1 MTASAVAPITGLR
14 SPLLE
19 GLPPRDIDSVLG
31 AATQRRLLNDSVVIN
46 QGDPANNLFLLTR
59 GRARYFFTTPE
70 GRRIL
75 LRWLVPGDVF
85 GGMAIL
91 SRPSAYLVSTELLKD
106 SHAFVWDRATIRGL
120 AARYPKLMDNA
131 LSIAADYVAWDLDLH
146 VNLNRG
152 SARERLAAVLLN
164 LAQGIGQ
171 KMSGGL
177 EVEVTNEDLA
187 AASNLTLFT
196 VSRLLSEWHRG
207 GAIVKSRGKVL
218 LRYSQD
224 SCLPKSSGLLPR
236 SARLP
241 G

>member
-1 MTASAVAPITGLR
+1 MALTAVAPITGLS
-14 SPLLE
+14 SPLLD
-19 GLPPRDIDSVLG
+19 GLLPRETNTILA
-31 AATQRRLLNDSVVIN
+31 AATQRRLATDSVVIN
-46 QGDPANNLFLLTR
+46 QGDPANHLFLLTK
-59 GRARYFFTTPE
+59 GRARYFFVTPE

-106 SHAFVWDRATIRGL
+106 SHAFVWDRSTIRSL
-120 AARYPKLMDNA
+120 AAEYPRLMDNA

-146 VNLNRG
+146 ANLNRG
-152 SARERLAAVLLN
+152 SARERLAGVLLN

-171 KMSGGL
+171 KTPGGL

-187 AASNLTLFT
+187 AATNLTLFT
-196 VSRLLSEWHRG
+196 VSRLLSGWQRK

-218 LRYSQD
+218 LRFSQD
-224 SCLPKSSGLLPR
+224 SCLTKANGLLP
-236 SARLP
+236 
-241 G
+241 

>member
-1 MTASAVAPITGLR
+1 MTLSAVAPITGLS
-14 SPLLE
+14 SPLLD
-19 GLPPRDIDSVLG
+19 GLLPRDMNTILA

-59 GRARYFFTTPE
+59 GRARYFFVTPE

-91 SRPSAYLVSTELLKD
+91 SRPSVYLVSTELLTD
-106 SHAFVWDRATIRGL
+106 SHALVWDRATIRSL
-120 AARYPKLMDNA
+120 AAEYPRLMDNA

-146 VNLNRG
+146 ANLSRG
-152 SARERLAAVLLN
+152 SARERLAGVLLN

-171 KMSGGL
+171 KMPGGF

-187 AASNLTLFT
+187 AATNLTLFT
-196 VSRLLSEWHRG
+196 VSRLLSGWQRD
-207 GAIVKSRGKVL
+207 GAIVKTRGKVL
-218 LRYSQD
+218 LRFSQD
-224 SCLPKSSGLLPR
+224 SSLTRASGLLP
-236 SARLP
+236 
-241 G
+241 